1 MLLSSTVK
9 KENDLFTV
17 DLTNPDLKSRTGQI
31 CIPRGSLHVFRT
43 KFLWHGTC
51 YERLRVSNF
60 EMAPV
65 ETELTLAFAA
75 DYADI
80 FEVRGTKRPQC
91 GRRDAPIVDGPAVM
105 LAYEGLDKVTRAT
118 RIAFEPAPDELAG
131 HQATFRLKLPP
142 RERDHDP
149 HRLRLRDGGLCR
161 SPGGRLRA
169 RVRRAAGRDRARAF
183 FAVPRARAELRP
195 RRVDRALGLRPGDDD
210 HRDAARAVPV
220 RGRAVVQHAV
230 RARRHHHGA
239 RDVVAGAR
247 RRARRAVVPG
257 GDAGDRGDPRA
268 RRAAGQD
275 PARGARR
282 RDGRRWARS
291 RSAATTAA
299 STRRRCS

>member
-1 MLLSSTVK
+1 MS
-9 KENDLFTV
+9 
-17 DLTNPDLKSRTGQI
+17 
-31 CIPRGSLHVFRT
+31 
-43 KFLWHGTC
+43 
-51 YERLRVSNF
+51 
-60 EMAPV
+60 PV

-105 LAYEGLDKVTRAT
+105 LAYEGLDNVTRAT
-118 RIAFEPAPDELAG
+118 RIAFDPAPDELAG

-142 RERDHDP
+142 RESGHDP
-149 HRLRLRDGGLCR
+149 RRLRLRDGGPLRFARRSATNARSPSCR
-161 SPGGRLRA
+161 SRPRA
-169 RVRRAAGRDRARAF
+169 AISRRAACTRTNSDLDEWIARS
-183 FAVPRARAELRP
+183 V
-195 RRVDRALGLRPGDDD
+195 VRPGDDD
-210 HRDAARAVPV
+210 HRDAARAVSV

-239 RDVVAGAR
+239 RDACGWRPTSRAACCRTWR
-247 RRARRAVVPG
+247 RRRR
-257 GDAGDRGDPRA
+257 RGDTRA

-282 RDGRRWARS
+282 RDGRRWARF
-291 RSAATTAA
+291 RSGATTAA